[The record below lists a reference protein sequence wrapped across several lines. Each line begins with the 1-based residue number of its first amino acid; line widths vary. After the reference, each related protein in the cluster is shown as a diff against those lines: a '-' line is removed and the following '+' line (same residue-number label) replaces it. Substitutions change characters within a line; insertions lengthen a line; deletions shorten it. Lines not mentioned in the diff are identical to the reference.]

1 MIYTITTNPAIDMN
15 VTVNKLLLGDVNRSY
30 GAVYSPNGKGI
41 NVSFVLKHFGI
52 DSTILGFFGGFSGEY
67 ILSECKKR
75 GHNVLPVEVE
85 GVNRVNVFIGTD
97 EGEYKVVNEGP
108 FVSKK
113 DQEKFI
119 EILKNIEIPE
129 IVVISGSLSKG
140 MDDDYYDEILK
151 CCKDNGTKV
160 VLDISS
166 KKLKKLL
173 KYRPLLIKPNDEEI
187 REVFSFSINS
197 DEDAITVLRYLH
209 NEGAQNVLITMGEKG
224 SYFYNGKCVWYCETH
239 KIKLKSSACAGDG
252 YLAAFLSVWLKDNC
266 NIEAALKLASAT
278 GADIAESDGL
288 GKLLNVEKYKDE
300 ITVRKVWEE

>member
-1 MIYTITTNPAIDMN
+1 MN
-15 VTVNKLLLGDVNRSY
+15 VNINKLLLGEVNRSC

-85 GVNRVNVFIGTD
+85 GLNRINVFIGTD

-108 FVSKK
+108 LVSKK

-119 EILKNIEIPE
+119 EILKNIEVPE
-129 IVVISGSLSKG
+129 IIVISGSLSKG

-173 KYRPLLIKPNDEEI
+173 KYRPLLIKPNDDEI
-187 REVFSFSINS
+187 REVFSFSIKS
-197 DEDAITVLRYLH
+197 DKDAITALQYLH

-224 SYFYNGKCVWYCETH
+224 SYFYNGKCIWYCDAHE
-239 KIKLKSSACAGDG
+239 IKLKSSACSGDG
-252 YLAAFLSVWLKDNC
+252 YLAAFLSAWLKDNC
-266 NIEAALKLASAT
+266 NIEYALKLASAT

-288 GKLLNVEKYKDE
+288 GKLLNVEKYKNE
-300 ITVRKVWEE
+300 ITVRKVWEG